1 MGTLRN
7 ALGGICVAFLLLAVV
22 DVAVRLGF
30 PRSDR
35 LNENFSSTYLHREID
50 ALRGSSPTVVLGDSA
65 LWGYGLPA
73 QRSALSLL
81 RRQGIPNEN
90 LSYEGGSPPNT
101 YAMLRALLRDG
112 VRPRLVV
119 FNVNQKEFNPMDS
132 AYRQLHPSVERLAW
146 SALDRSERALLKP
159 TQPSGSDQALQRIVE
174 STWQLYGMRNDLREW
189 LFGDVDAVH
198 VAQGAIERISGTA
211 GRRRAAHRP
220 TAEAFEGTYDLTPLN
235 ASDVS
240 FRFLAL
246 VADLLHRNRIP
257 ALAILT
263 PTNHVLLHQYVD
275 TPEYAA
281 NLRASTFLLRS
292 RGIEVLNL
300 DDAFPGTD
308 FIDNDH
314 LNAAGNVRLAK
325 VLRSALQ

>member
-7 ALGGICVAFLLLAVV
+7 ALGGICVAVVLLAVV
-22 DVAVRLGF
+22 DVAVRIGL

-35 LNENFSSTYLHREID
+35 LNENFSATYLRREIH
-50 ALRGSSPTVVLGDSA
+50 ALRGTSPIVVLGDSA

-73 QRSALSLL
+73 QRAALTLL

-101 YAMLRALLRDG
+101 YAMLQVLFGDG

-119 FNVNQKEFNPMDS
+119 FNVNQKEFNPLDS

-146 SALDRSERALLKP
+146 SALTPSERALLKP
-159 TQPSGSDQALQRIVE
+159 TQPGGADQTLQRVIE

-189 LFGDVDAVH
+189 LFGDVDAIH
-198 VAQGAIERISGTA
+198 VAQGAIERLSGTA
-211 GRRRAAHRP
+211 TRRRAAHRP
-220 TAEAFEGTYDLTPLN
+220 TAEAFEGTYDLTPLSP
-235 ASDVS
+235 SDVS
-240 FRFLAL
+240 FHFLML
-246 VADLLHRNRIP
+246 VADELHRRGVP

-263 PTNHVLLHQYVD
+263 PTNHVLLHEYID
-275 TPEYAA
+275 TPEYVA
-281 NLRASTFLLRS
+281 NLRTSTLMLRS
-292 RGIEVLNL
+292 RGIGVLNL
-300 DDAFPGTD
+300 DHAFPGTD

-314 LNAAGNVRLAK
+314 LNAAGNLRLAK
-325 VLRSALQ
+325 VLRAALQ

>member
-1 MGTLRN
+1 MRTSRTR
-7 ALGGICVAFLLLAVV
+7 AAV
-22 DVAVRLGF
+22 
-30 PRSDR
+30 
-35 LNENFSSTYLHREID
+35 HRT
-50 ALRGSSPTVVLGDSA
+50 PTRCCKSC
-65 LWGYGLPA
+65 
-73 QRSALSLL
+73 
-81 RRQGIPNEN
+81 
-90 LSYEGGSPPNT
+90 
-101 YAMLRALLRDG
+101 LRDG

-119 FNVNQKEFNPMDS
+119 FNVNQKEFNPLDS
-132 AYRQLHPSVERLAW
+132 AYRQLHPSVEPLAW
-146 SALDRSERALLKP
+146 SALDRSERASLKP
-159 TQPSGSDQALQRIVE
+159 TQSSGSDQALQRIVE

-198 VAQGAIERISGTA
+198 VARGAIERVSGTA
-211 GRRRAAHRP
+211 ARRRAAHRP

-240 FRFLAL
+240 FRFLTL
-246 VADLLHRNRIP
+246 VADLLHRNQIP

-263 PTNHVLLHQYVD
+263 PTNHVLLHQYID

-281 NLRASTFLLRS
+281 NLRASTILLRS

-314 LNAAGNVRLAK
+314 LNAAGNRASWRRCCARHFSDLQYVAVRSLCRCHDRSLLGRSANGPSPVLPRCRRDR
-325 VLRSALQ
+325 VLRVGGSRIHRSHSGIGARDVRNRNRAASDERPR